1 MSTSHD
7 PKVVLR
13 ARMRASLAAMT
24 PEAREAS
31 SRAICE
37 RLAAFDRIVA
47 AAMVMIYMPLRT
59 EVDVLPFARRFLAA
73 GGHLVVPRTD
83 RAARTIEPAGVSSV
97 ERDEFEVDA
106 MGVLR
111 PRRWWPVSTDQ
122 VDVILV
128 PGLAFDA
135 AGRRIGRGGGF
146 YDRFLLR
153 LPPAT
158 LSVGVAFEAQR
169 IDEVPADPHD
179 RRVDVVVTERR
190 LTYTAARPGEGAA
203 G

>member
-111 PRRWWPVSTDQ
+111 PRR
-122 VDVILV
+122 
-128 PGLAFDA
+128 
-135 AGRRIGRGGGF
+135 
-146 YDRFLLR
+146 
-153 LPPAT
+153 
-158 LSVGVAFEAQR
+158 
-169 IDEVPADPHD
+169 
-179 RRVDVVVTERR
+179 
-190 LTYTAARPGEGAA
+190 
-203 G
+203 

>member
-1 MSTSHD
+1 M
-7 PKVVLR
+7 
-13 ARMRASLAAMT
+13 
-24 PEAREAS
+24 
-31 SRAICE
+31 
-37 RLAAFDRIVA
+37 
-47 AAMVMIYMPLRT
+47 
-59 EVDVLPFARRFLAA
+59 
-73 GGHLVVPRTD
+73 
-83 RAARTIEPAGVSSV
+83 
-97 ERDEFEVDA
+97 
-106 MGVLR
+106 
-111 PRRWWPVSTDQ
+111 STDQ